1 MVKRVIVYCLG
12 LLCLAFGVSFSIKS
26 NLGVSPI
33 NSIPYVLSLVTGKGQ
48 GLITT
53 VIFSLYVVMQI
64 LLLRKE
70 FQIKNLLQLIF
81 ASLFGSFVT
90 FSNDVLKNLI
100 VPDLYLVRLCYLV
113 ISIVL
118 VALGLLLYLSTDIVP
133 QPPEGLMLAISKK
146 TGIKMSKI
154 KVIFDCTVVVIA
166 AAISLIAFKEMR
178 GVREGTIIS
187 AILIGKVLELLSVK
201 WKKTVVDFTFS

>member
-1 MVKRVIVYCLG
+1 LVKRVIVYCFG

-33 NSIPYVLSLVTGKGQ
+33 NSIPYVLSLVTGRGQ

-53 VIFSLYVVMQI
+53 MIFSLYVMMQI
-64 LLLRKE
+64 LILRKE
-70 FQIKNLLQLIF
+70 FQIKNLLQLMF
-81 ASLFGSFVT
+81 ASLFGNLVT
-90 FSNDVLKNLI
+90 FSNHVLRNII
-100 VPDLYLVRLCYLV
+100 VPEHYFIRLSCLV
-113 ISIVL
+113 ISIL
-118 VALGLLLYLSTDIVP
+118 FVAIGLLLYLSTDIVP

-146 TGIKMSKI
+146 TGIRMSKI
-154 KVIFDCTVVVIA
+154 KVLFDCTAVAIA
-166 AAISLIAFKEMR
+166 AIISLIAFREMR

-187 AILIGKVLELLSVK
+187 AILIGKALDLLSSK

>member
-1 MVKRVIVYCLG
+1 MLKRVIVYCFG
-12 LLCLAFGVSFSIKS
+12 LLFLAFGVSFSIKS

-53 VIFSLYVVMQI
+53 IIFSLYVMLQI

-70 FQIKNLLQLIF
+70 FQIKNLLQLLF
-81 ASLFGSFVT
+81 ASLFGSLVT
-90 FSNDVLKNLI
+90 FSNYVLKNFI
-100 VPDLYLVRLCYLV
+100 VPDHYLVRLCCLV
-113 ISIVL
+113 ISIVF
-118 VALGLLLYLSTDIVP
+118 VAMGLLLYLSTDIVP

-146 TGIKMSKI
+146 TGIRMSKI
-154 KVIFDCTVVVIA
+154 KVVFDCTVVAIA
-166 AAISLIAFKEMR
+166 VGISLMAFGEMS

-187 AILIGKVLELLSVK
+187 AILIGKVLDLFSTK